1 MSRFQKLQHQTRD
14 VIHRG
19 FDRHIRL
26 AVTGLSGAG
35 KTALITGI
43 LEQLLYANETQ
54 QLPYFKVRQQ
64 QRLNGCRLH
73 TSSNWQV
80 SRFDYEGSIDC
91 LTGETSKWPQS
102 TRDVSEIRVEIKY
115 QPRRGLA
122 RRVLDTR
129 RLTLDL
135 IDYPGE
141 WLLDL
146 PLLQLSYDQWSRQQ
160 QRLLK
165 AELRHKLASAWL
177 DQVEATAKV
186 ASEEKAE
193 QQLRDLAVGYR
204 CFLRQCRERKLLILQ
219 PGRMVLPGELEG
231 APALE
236 FFPWPLSEKIPE
248 AWAKRL
254 QEKYRYYQQSVI
266 APFYQKYFKHF
277 NRQLVLVDVLQAL
290 QNGEHHFAELQ
301 LAINELMKSFSYG
314 NNSLLKRLLSP
325 VIDKVALVAT
335 KADNIAPQ
343 DHQKLTQLLQLMT
356 QKQRQELQFDQI
368 PHQVF
373 SVAGIATS
381 QIKKLN
387 DGTKVLDG
395 VNEHR
400 EFVRVGAPDVPERIP
415 SSTDWQRGYVYPKFQ
430 PDFNLQDSPLP
441 HIRLDQLL
449 EYVLGDK
456 LK

>member
-1 MSRFQKLQHQTRD
+1 MSRFQKFKHQTRD
-14 VIHRG
+14 AIHRG

-43 LEQLLYANETQ
+43 LEQMLYANETQ
-54 QLPYFKVRQQ
+54 QLPYFKVKQQ

-80 SRFDYEGSIDC
+80 SRFDYEGAINC
-91 LTGETSKWPQS
+91 LTGDTPKWPQS
-102 TRDVSEIRVEIKY
+102 TRDVSEIRVEVKY
-115 QPRRGLA
+115 QPRSGLA
-122 RRVLDTR
+122 GRVLDTR

-146 PLLQLSYDQWSRQQ
+146 PLLQLNYDEWSQQQ
-160 QRLLK
+160 QRLLN
-165 AELRHKLASAWL
+165 AELRHKLASEWL
-177 DQVEATAKV
+177 EKV
-186 ASEEKAE
+186 NSMANEASEDNAE
-193 QQLRDLAVGYR
+193 QQLRELAADYR
-204 CFLRQCRERKLLILQ
+204 AFLRQCRSRKLLLLQ

-231 APALE
+231 APVLE
-236 FFPWPLSEKIPE
+236 FFPWPLSRPVPDV
-248 AWAKRL
+248 WAKRL
-254 QEKYRYYQQSVI
+254 QEKYRYYQQHVI
-266 APFYQKYFKHF
+266 TPFYQKYFKYF
-277 NRQLVLVDVLQAL
+277 NRQVVLVDVLQAL

-314 NNSLLKRLLSP
+314 NNSLLKRLFSP

-335 KADNIAPQ
+335 KADSIAPQ
-343 DHQKLTQLLQLMT
+343 DHQKLTNLLRLMT

-381 QIKKLN
+381 QIKKLS
-387 DGTKVLDG
+387 DGTTVLDG
-395 VNEHR
+395 INEQR
-400 EFVRVGAPDVPERIP
+400 EFVRVGAPEMPGAIP
-415 SSTDWQRGYVYPKFQ
+415 TGADWRRGYVYPQFY
-430 PDFNLQDSPLP
+430 PGFTVQDSPLP

>member
-35 KTALITGI
+35 KTALITGL

-54 QLPYFKVRQQ
+54 QLPYFKVKQQ

-80 SRFDYEGSIDC
+80 SRFDYEGAIDC
-91 LTGETSKWPQS
+91 LTGDVPRWPQS

-115 QPRRGLA
+115 KPHRGLA
-122 RRVLDTR
+122 GRVLDTR

-146 PLLQLSYDQWSRQQ
+146 PLLKLSYDEWSQQQ

-165 AELRHKLASAWL
+165 AELRHQLADSWL
-177 DQVEATAKV
+177 IKVQTAANA
-186 ASEEKAE
+186 ASEDKAE
-193 QQLRDLAVGYR
+193 QQIRELASGYR
-204 CFLRQCRERKLLILQ
+204 TFLRQCREQKLLLLQ

-236 FFPWPLSEKIPE
+236 FFPWPLSQPVPD

-254 QEKYRYYQQSVI
+254 REKYRYYQQHVVT
-266 APFYQKYFKHF
+266 PFYQKYFKHF
-277 NRQLVLVDVLQAL
+277 NRQVVLVDVLQAL

-314 NNSLLKRLLSP
+314 NNSLLKRLMSP

-335 KADNIAPQ
+335 KADSIAPQ
-343 DHQKLTQLLQLMT
+343 DHQKLTDLLRVMT

-381 QIKKLN
+381 QIKKLSN
-387 DGTKVLDG
+387 GTTVLDG
-395 VNEHR
+395 INENR
-400 EFVRVGAPDVPERIP
+400 EFVRVGAPEVPDAIP
-415 SSTDWQRGYVYPKFQ
+415 TAADWQQGYIYPQFYPGFTAQ
-430 PDFNLQDSPLP
+430 NSPLP

>member
-35 KTALITGI
+35 KTALITGM

-54 QLPYFKVRQQ
+54 QLPYFSVKQQ

-80 SRFDYEGSIDC
+80 ARFDYEGAIES
-91 LTGETSKWPQS
+91 LTGKEPKWPQS

-122 RRVLDTR
+122 GRILDTR

-146 PLLQLSYDQWSRQQ
+146 PLLNLSYDEWSQQQ

-165 AELRHKLASAWL
+165 AELRHQLAEEWL
-177 DQVEATAKV
+177 ETVQEKATV
-186 ASEEKAE
+186 ASDDKAE
-193 QQLRDLAVGYR
+193 QQLRELASDYR
-204 CFLRQCRERKLLILQ
+204 SFLRQCRERKLLLLQ

-231 APALE
+231 APALD
-236 FFPWPLSEKIPE
+236 FFPWPLEQAIPE

-254 QEKYRYYQQSVI
+254 REKYRYYRQQVI
-266 APFYQKYFKHF
+266 TPFYQTYFKHF
-277 NRQLVLVDVLQAL
+277 NRQVVLVDVLQAL

-314 NNSLLKRLLSP
+314 NNSLLKRLFSP

-335 KADNIAPQ
+335 KADSIAPQ
-343 DHQKLTQLLQLMT
+343 DHQQLTQLLRLMT

-381 QIKKLN
+381 QIKKLS
-387 DGTKVLDG
+387 DGTTVLDG
-395 VNEHR
+395 VNEQR
-400 EFVRVGAPDVPERIP
+400 KFVRVGAPEVPYAMP
-415 SSTDWQRGYVYPKFQ
+415 TADDWQQGYVYPQFY
-430 PDFNLQDSPLP
+430 PDFTVQHSPLP

>member
-1 MSRFQKLQHQTRD
+1 MSRFQKFKHQTRD

-54 QLPYFKVRQQ
+54 QLPYFNVRQQ

-80 SRFDYEGSIDC
+80 SRFDYEGAIDC
-91 LTGETSKWPQS
+91 LTGQAPKWPQS

-115 QPRRGLA
+115 QPRSGLA
-122 RRVLDTR
+122 GRVMDTR

-146 PLLQLSYDQWSRQQ
+146 PLLQLSYDEWSRQQ

-165 AELRHKLASAWL
+165 AELRDQLASGWL
-177 DQVEATAKV
+177 DKVQTAVKV

-193 QQLRDLAVGYR
+193 QQLRELATDYR
-204 CFLRQCRERKLLILQ
+204 AFLRQCRERKLLLLQ

-236 FFPWPLSEKIPE
+236 FFPWPLSEPMPE

-254 QEKYRYYQQSVI
+254 REKYRYYQQNVI
-266 APFYQKYFKHF
+266 TPFYQKYFKHF
-277 NRQLVLVDVLQAL
+277 NRQVVLVDVLQAL

-314 NNSLLKRLLSP
+314 NNSLLKRLMSP

-335 KADNIAPQ
+335 KADSIAPQ
-343 DHQKLTQLLQLMT
+343 NHQKLTQLLQLMT

-381 QIKKLN
+381 QIRKLS
-387 DGTKVLDG
+387 DGTTVLDG
-395 VNEHR
+395 INEQR
-400 EFVRVGAPDVPERIP
+400 ELVRVGAPEVPNAMPTEA
-415 SSTDWQRGYVYPKFQ
+415 DWRQGYVYPQFY
-430 PDFNLQDSPLP
+430 PGFTAQDSPLP